1 MSSLL
6 LKNLSK
12 DSIITLIPGLSEV
25 IFDLAEIIKV
35 TPGQVVAKKG
45 DILRHL
51 LIPMSDDLILT
62 FSQGQDRILQKG
74 RSLALG
80 ATLEGIPL
88 TYDVKSSGHNNVLA
102 IDLQKFRAFMADKPE
117 YLAYLKLLNQSAACR
132 NLKNFLSDRNLNKD
146 LIVKILYQLEPFEAD
161 VYSPKD
167 HGSQM
172 LLIDEGRVNCKST
185 SEKSHLLVDSTVTTG
200 SWIGGCALLPPYD
213 IFYKVSFL
221 EKVRGWRLDPEIVR
235 EKLGN
240 QFNIIEDLAYEPW
253 LQIDRSETN
262 VNLDHL
268 KSLTEIKARVI
279 SPEEALSE
287 FGIKLNTDEY
297 FADNDLDAIPV
308 VLNQYAK
315 IIGQESNQESFRDT
329 IYRFSGKLSP
339 LRLATL
345 FEIINVPS
353 LSLETN
359 AKVLAAAKQHFA
371 FFLQNRLLICIGSK
385 KNHLLCLDGVHGLIL
400 LPLNDQALE
409 EVSTFLSLQPAM
421 ASSGREK
428 LEKFNIQE
436 TVAQLIWK
444 DRSKVIKILISS
456 IPIFIFTAIIPMFT
470 QIILDEVLVTND
482 RDTFFMAITGMII
495 SLAGVIAFT
504 YFKSIFSL
512 ELALSLDNKLTRF
525 IYFNI
530 LKMKPSEVARLTV
543 GGVLNRIDELEKVRE
558 FLSTETINIV
568 IGFLSI
574 AIYSVILL
582 NFDFKIV
589 SVPLGLMLLI
599 VAVQLLLRK
608 RIVNTSS
615 QLFESGARLQT
626 FISESVAN
634 SKTVKA
640 FGAETVMAT
649 IWDKLL
655 LDSIGKNQELVKLN
669 SLLMVFVEFL
679 TQLVQLSGIWIASM
693 LLLEGKTNFTAGE
706 LFAVSLYLQRL
717 VEPLL
722 SIINFYF
729 DYQSIKVSYDKIS
742 DIVRGAQEENE
753 FGHAVRLKGKVK
765 FDRVSFRYFQ
775 DGPWILRDLNF
786 SIFPGQIVG
795 IVGKS
800 GSGKT
805 TLASLIAGSFA
816 PTTGKVF
823 YDDYERSFISTKAR
837 LSQIGTIEQNNQ
849 LFSGSILS
857 NIAFSDDIPERDM
870 LNAACDLSYSNEFV
884 NKFPQGLETFLAEG
898 GLGLSGGQKQRLCIA
913 RTIYSNPKIML
924 FDEATSALDAESEKA
939 ISDNLR
945 KILNGKTS
953 FIIAHRLSTI
963 KNADIILVLDQG
975 KIVQQGNH
983 EQLMKVEGT
992 YRELFMEQAGQ

>member
-12 DSIITLIPGLSEV
+12 DSILTLIPGLNEV
-25 IFDLAEIIKV
+25 IFDLAEVLKV
-35 TPGQVVAKKG
+35 SPGQVVAKKG
-45 DILRHL
+45 DVLQHI
-51 LIPMSDDLILT
+51 LIPMSDDLILS
-62 FSQGQDRILQKG
+62 FSEGQDRILQKG

-80 ATLEGIPL
+80 VTLEGQPIN
-88 TYDVKSSGHNNVLA
+88 YDVKSNGQNNVLA
-102 IDLQKFRAFMADKPE
+102 INLEKFRSFMVDKPE
-117 YLAYLKLLNQSAACR
+117 YLAYLKFLNLSASCR

-146 LIVKILYQLEPFEAD
+146 LIVKILYHLEPFEAELF
-161 VYSPKD
+161 SSND
-167 HGSQM
+167 HKNQI
-172 LLIDEGRVNCKST
+172 LLIDGGRVNCKST
-185 SEKSHLLVDSTVTTG
+185 GEKSHLLVDSTVTTG
-200 SWIGGCALLPPYD
+200 SWIGGCALLPPYE
-213 IFYKVSFL
+213 IFYDVTFV

-253 LQIDRSETN
+253 LQIDRSDTN
-262 VNLDHL
+262 FNLDHL
-268 KSLTEIKARVI
+268 KTHTQLKGKTI
-279 SPEEALSE
+279 SPELALSD
-287 FGIKLNTDEY
+287 FGIKLNSDE
-297 FADNDLDAIPV
+297 FLADNDLDAIPV
-308 VLNQYAK
+308 VLREYAR
-315 IIGQESNQESFRDT
+315 IINQEASLESFNDT
-329 IYRFSGKLSP
+329 IFRFGGKLSP

-353 LSLETN
+353 LSLDTS
-359 AKVLAAAKQHFA
+359 AKVLAESKQHFA
-371 FFLQNRLLICIGSK
+371 FFIENRLLICIDSR
-385 KNHLLCLDGVHGLIL
+385 KNHLLCLDGINGLL
-400 LPLNDQALE
+400 LIPLSDPSIKGVTN
-409 EVSTFLSLQPAM
+409 FLSLQPPI
-421 ASSGREK
+421 SIDRREK
-428 LEKFNIQE
+428 IEKFNIQE
-436 TVAQLIWK
+436 TVVQLIWK
-444 DRSKVIKILISS
+444 ERSKVFKILISS
-456 IPIFIFTAIIPMFT
+456 IPIFIFTAIIPLFT

-495 SLAGVIAFT
+495 SLGGVIAFT
-504 YFKSIFSL
+504 HFKSIFSL
-512 ELALSLDNKLTRF
+512 ELALSLDSKLTRF

-530 LKMKPSEVARLTV
+530 LKMKPAEVARMTV

-574 AIYSVILL
+574 AIYSIILL
-582 NFDFKIV
+582 SFDFKIV
-589 SVPLGLMLLI
+589 SVPLGFMLLI
-599 VAVQLLLRK
+599 VVVQMLLRSK
-608 RIVNTSS
+608 IVTTSS

-640 FGAETVMAT
+640 FGAENVMAK

-655 LDSIGKNQELVKLN
+655 IDSIGKNQELIKLN

-693 LLLEGKTNFTAGE
+693 LLLEGKIKFTAGE

-775 DGPWILRDLNF
+775 DGPWILRDVNF

-805 TLASLIAGSFA
+805 TLASLIAGTFA

-837 LSQIGTIEQNNQ
+837 LSQIGTIEQSNQ
-849 LFSGSILS
+849 LFSGSFLS
-857 NIAFSDDIPERDM
+857 NIAFSDDIPERDI
-870 LNAACDLSYSNEFV
+870 LNMACDLSYSNEFI
-884 NKFPQGLETFLAEG
+884 NKFPQGLDTFLAEG

-983 EQLMKVEGT
+983 EQLMKIEGT
-992 YRELFMEQAGQ
+992 YRELFMEQAEQ